1 MPLFT
6 DKDRLRYASVG
17 QEVVTKYDDTGTGIR
32 CMVVSVNGKSIY
44 IENEKRDFRKILDV
58 SELYPYDER
67 VKAYA
72 RSLKVVKPDIKEI
85 TKTIEAS
92 NVSSDFAEMVERMM
106 FVQA

>member
-6 DKDRLRYASVG
+6 DKDRLRYAYIG
-17 QEVVTKYDDTGTGIR
+17 QEVVTRYDSAGTGIR
-32 CMVVSVNGKSIY
+32 CLVVSINGRCIY
-44 IENEKRDFRKILDV
+44 IENEKRGFRKTLDV
-58 SELYPYDER
+58 NELYPYDER

-72 RSLKVVKPDIKEI
+72 RKMKTVKPDIKE
-85 TKTIEAS
+85 TKTVDAS